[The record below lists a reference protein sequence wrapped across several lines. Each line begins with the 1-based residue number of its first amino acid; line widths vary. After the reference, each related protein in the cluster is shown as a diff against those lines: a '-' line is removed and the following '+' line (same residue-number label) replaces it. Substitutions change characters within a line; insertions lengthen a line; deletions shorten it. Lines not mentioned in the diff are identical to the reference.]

1 MIQMIDTLS
10 ARDNYGMDLAI
21 KSAKLSD
28 CRFAHGA
35 SILRGR
41 KVVSFA
47 CNKIKTH
54 PTMKRY
60 GSHVVSIHA
69 ENFALIHA
77 QTDLVGCVL
86 YSARISRTGQLLV
99 SKPCATCEMLIKE
112 AGIRWV
118 VYFNGAQYVKER
130 YY

>member
-1 MIQMIDTLS
+1 MIQTIDTLS

-60 GSHVVSIHA
+60 DSHVVSIHSEVNA
-69 ENFALIHA
+69 VIHA

-86 YSARISRTGQLLV
+86 YSARIAKTGQLLV
-99 SKPCATCEMLIKE
+99 SKPCDTCEMFLRG

-118 VYFNGAQYVKER
+118 IYFDGAQYIRER